1 MKRWMAFLLAISLLL
16 MGLAAHAQTVAEEE
30 ETGFENSI
38 DWTEADQG
46 KLVIGLYF
54 QEGIPL
60 ADAQKLLADTGN
72 ESFETLSSSEMDAME
87 DWRKGISYI
96 EVSDDDKTLAMAI
109 FPHTGSPMETAE
121 NFLREHGI
129 ESWEST
135 EW

>member
-72 ESFETLSSSEMDAME
+72 ESFETLSSSEMVAME
-87 DWRKGISYI
+87 D
-96 EVSDDDKTLAMAI
+96 
-109 FPHTGSPMETAE
+109 
-121 NFLREHGI
+121 
-129 ESWEST
+129 
-135 EW
+135 